1 MKYIANII
9 TKSKIDVGEY
19 INITNTL
26 DEVDLQIPTLII
38 GWENVKRFFP
48 QADILNKRITE
59 TVSWTYSNRE
69 KRQEYEPDLN
79 KFIRDLFINLGSTVK
94 YTFFNILTSKLKR
107 IKDFIKYIQSDLPKV
122 IYLTNK
128 NVYIYNG
135 EQITGFSIS
144 DLEYYGIKKEKV
156 INSLKRNV
164 NNKLFFNDNFLTW
177 KLKRIIG
184 DNDRITPLLYSLKYD
199 FFRERYTSLHQIR

>member
-19 INITNTL
+19 INVTNTL
-26 DEVDLQIPTLII
+26 DEVNLQIPTLII
-38 GWENVKRFFP
+38 GWENVKRFYP
-48 QADILNKRITE
+48 QVDILNKKITD
-59 TVSWTYSNRE
+59 TIFWTYSNRE

-79 KFIRDLFINLGSTVK
+79 KFIRDLFVNLGITVK
-94 YTFFNILTSKLKR
+94 YTFFNVLTSKLKR

-122 IYLTNK
+122 IYVTNK

-156 INSLKRNV
+156 INLLKRNI
-164 NNKLFFNDNFLTW
+164 NNRLFFNDNFLTW
-177 KLKRIIG
+177 KIKKTIG
-184 DNDRITPLLYSLKYD
+184 DNDKIIPFLYSLKYD
-199 FFRERYTSLHQIR
+199 LF

>member
-48 QADILNKRITE
+48 QADILNKKITE

-122 IYLTNK
+122 IYFTNK

-135 EQITGFSIS
+135 EQVTGFSIS

-156 INSLKRNV
+156 VNFLKRNV
-164 NNKLFFNDNFLTW
+164 NNKLFFNDNFLAW

-184 DNDRITPLLYSLKYD
+184 DNDRIIPFLYSLKYD
-199 FFRERYTSLHQIR
+199 FFK

>member
-19 INITNTL
+19 INVTNTL
-26 DEVDLQIPTLII
+26 DEVNLQIPTLII
-38 GWENVKRFFP
+38 GWENVKRFYP
-48 QADILNKRITE
+48 QVDILNKKITD
-59 TVSWTYSNRE
+59 TISWTYSNRE

-79 KFIRDLFINLGSTVK
+79 KFIRDLFVNLGITVK
-94 YTFFNILTSKLKR
+94 YTFFNVLTSKLKR

-122 IYLTNK
+122 IYVTNK

-156 INSLKRNV
+156 INLLKRNI
-164 NNKLFFNDNFLTW
+164 NNRLFFNDNFLTW
-177 KLKRIIG
+177 KIKKTIG
-184 DNDRITPLLYSLKYD
+184 DNDKIIPFLYSLKYD
-199 FFRERYTSLHQIR
+199 LF

>member
-26 DEVDLQIPTLII
+26 GEVDLQIPTLII

-184 DNDRITPLLYSLKYD
+184 DNDRIIPLLYSLKYD
-199 FFRERYTSLHQIR
+199 FFK